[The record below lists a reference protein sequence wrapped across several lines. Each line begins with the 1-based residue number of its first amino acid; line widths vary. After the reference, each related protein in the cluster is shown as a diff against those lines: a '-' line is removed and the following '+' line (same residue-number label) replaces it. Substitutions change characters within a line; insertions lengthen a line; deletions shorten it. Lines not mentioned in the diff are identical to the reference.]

1 MARTTVPRT
10 IVLGPQRRPVL
21 GPVLAALGSD
31 LPEGPVVTVTAGW
44 RDREA
49 DDAELDTHLAGRSV
63 NLLLWSRWLAVLE
76 ADPEFAAAQRTHQDV
91 LDQLQELYL
100 LQLDGALGA
109 AAEIARHGSPEP
121 VRTAVLSDAEAA
133 VRLVDA
139 RHLARVTEA
148 EAEFADK
155 YRPGARAAV
164 ARHRA
169 EIFGVL
175 SDAAALAVA
184 GGHVG
189 VLMRL
194 LRIFA
199 VTPPPLVL
207 AWSAGAM
214 ALTGRVLLFHDRA
227 PHGPAHPEF
236 AGAGLGL
243 LPGCV
248 FLPHPR
254 RRLLLEDPVRTA
266 MLARRAAPDRCVV
279 LDDGV
284 KLDLTGAGLP
294 AHARVLTVDGTV
306 GRLGE
311 EAG

>member
-1 MARTTVPRT
+1 MRRT

-21 GPVLAALGSD
+21 DRVVAALDLPDGPVA
-31 LPEGPVVTVTAGW
+31 TVTAGW

-49 DDAELDTHLAGRSV
+49 DDTELDAQLGGRSV
-63 NLLLWSRWLAVLE
+63 NLLLWSRWLAVLD
-76 ADPEFAAAQRTHQDV
+76 ADPEFAAAQRAHQDV
-91 LDQLQELYL
+91 LDELQELYL

-109 AAEIARHGSPEP
+109 AGEIARRGASSA
-121 VRTAVLSDAEAA
+121 VRDAVLADAEAA

-139 RHLARVTEA
+139 RHLARVADA
-148 EAEFADK
+148 EAEFADRQ
-155 YRPGARAAV
+155 RPGARAAV

-169 EIFGVL
+169 EIAGVL
-175 SDAAALAVA
+175 SGAAALAVA

-199 VTPPPLVL
+199 VSPPPLVL

-214 ALTGRVLLFHDRA
+214 ALTERVLLFHDRA

-243 LPGCV
+243 VRGCV

-254 RRLLLEDPVRTA
+254 RRLLLDDPARTA
-266 MLARRAAPDRCVV
+266 VLARRVAPDRCVL

-284 KLDLTGAGLP
+284 RLDLTGDGLP
-294 AHARVLTVDGTV
+294 PHARILTVDGTV
-306 GRLGE
+306 AR
-311 EAG
+311 

>member
-1 MARTTVPRT
+1 VVRT

-21 GPVLAALGSD
+21 GPVLAGLGSE
-31 LPEGPVVTVTAGW
+31 LPDGPVATVTAGW

-49 DDAELDTHLAGRSV
+49 DDTELDTHLGGRSV
-63 NLLLWSRWLAVLE
+63 NLLLWSRWLAVLD
-76 ADPEFAAAQRTHQDV
+76 ADPELAAAQRAHQEV

-100 LQLDGALGA
+100 LQLDGTLGA
-109 AAEIARHGSPEP
+109 AAEIARHGGPEP
-121 VRTAVLSDAEAA
+121 VRAAVLADAEAA

-148 EAEFADK
+148 ESEFSDR
-155 YRPGARAAV
+155 YRPGGRAAV
-164 ARHRA
+164 AKHRA
-169 EIFGVL
+169 EIFEVL
-175 SDAAALAVA
+175 SGAAALAVA

-214 ALTGRVLLFHDRA
+214 ALSARVLLFHDRA

-243 LPGCV
+243 LPRCV

-254 RRLLLEDPVRTA
+254 RRLLLDEPARTA
-266 MLARRAAPDRCVV
+266 MLARRVAPDRAVL

-284 KLDLTGAGLP
+284 KLELTGPELP
-294 AHARVLTVDGTV
+294 AHARILTVDGTV
-306 GRLGE
+306 GELGE